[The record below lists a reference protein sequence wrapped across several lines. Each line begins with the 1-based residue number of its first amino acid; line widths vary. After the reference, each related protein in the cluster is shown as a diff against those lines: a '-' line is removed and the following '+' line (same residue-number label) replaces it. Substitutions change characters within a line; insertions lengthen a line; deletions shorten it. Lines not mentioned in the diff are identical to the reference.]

1 MTRRKR
7 PSASEPPPAAA
18 PPEPAEQAVTPAPGS
33 AARIRAAIDPPRA
46 GGEAPLQAGNGA
58 GGNGAGSNG
67 AGGNGAGG
75 NGAGGNG
82 AVPSRGGYF
91 LETDLAWGATAPELP
106 WPDAKR
112 GVALPLL
119 RESVTGKPRLDVSEI
134 FRDKNVM
141 LIGSTGFVGKVA
153 LSMLLHRYPEV
164 GRVYCLVRPG
174 AGNTADE
181 RFYKK
186 VAASEVFDPVR
197 EVHGDDF
204 EPFLRSKIIAVPG
217 DIGRPLCNFS
227 DEQFAD
233 FERVGGL
240 HLIINSAGLVS
251 FAPSLESALR
261 INAMGAKNV
270 LDAARRAGA
279 RLCHV
284 STCYVA
290 GKRDGDIWEDE
301 PIIGYFPRSVVNAA
315 EPNRRQVRRSHDA
328 DLLDRDFDPAA
339 EIADCQ
345 KMIDQARERSND
357 RQHISQFRER
367 GAAALR
373 AQRRDPDDE
382 NDLKLAV
389 ARERKIWMN
398 EVLTKLG
405 VERAE
410 HWGWTNTYTYTKSL
424 GEQII
429 LSDPT
434 VTSTIVR
441 PAIVESSIRYPFPG
455 WNEGFNTTAPLMY
468 LMLKGHR
475 AVPMGE
481 DTALDVIP
489 VDFIASGMLLAAAA
503 VLAGEHEPVY
513 QLGSSD
519 ANRITSRRLA
529 ELTGLA
535 VRQVHRDK
543 AARGEDEFKSRL
555 RARLESGPVTHA
567 YFERWSAPM
576 FKRVADRLIAVIDE
590 KLPRWGA
597 PRLEAVAE
605 RARDELEK
613 ISTFTGQIQN
623 LIDLFKPFTTD
634 HDISFRCDHIRA
646 LWARVSP
653 ADQDKLLWAP
663 HLIDWRR
670 YWLNTHFPGLQKW
683 TFDKLDEE
691 FGAKPKSV
699 YTYKELV
706 ELFEA
711 AVKLHR
717 NRTALRLIRKRSGS
731 VPLAYTYG
739 QIGEMARKGAE
750 ALRRRGVAAGDRVV
764 VMSENRPEWGIAY
777 FAILLAG
784 ATAVPLDREL
794 SLQEVENLAR
804 ASHAKAMVLSRKVAE
819 RLASEAEIALP
830 ETARGESESADAEVV
845 WSPAHPAFA
854 AWLARKLAGQLGDG
868 PIDVLA
874 FDELWIEP
882 DVVFVDPLR
891 VRSQDPPGGEV
902 AGVPAPPI
910 RGDSLASLIFTSGTT
925 GTPKGV
931 MLTHKNLTSMVSKLS
946 SLFALYKHD
955 KLLSVLPL
963 HHTLEF
969 SAGFLMPLMHGA
981 SIDYLEEL
989 DADSLASALEDQGI
1003 TGMVGVPALF
1013 QLLERKIYKN
1023 VSDAGVLIEK
1033 AFDSIVDLNRSLRDK
1048 LPWDI
1053 GAGKL
1058 LFYPVHRKLGGRM
1071 RLLITGGS
1079 ALPADTLQSF
1089 RGLGFNLYEGYGM
1102 TESSPVLT
1110 VTRPGDKVVAGSVGR
1125 ALPGIDVR
1133 IDRPDASGVGEVIA
1147 KGPNV
1152 MTGYF
1157 ENPEAT
1163 AQTLQDGWL
1172 HTGDLGRIDDDGNLF
1187 IVGRKKEMILGA
1199 SGENVYPDELEELYR
1214 DSKYI
1219 KELSVVG
1226 LPGEG
1231 GHETVAA
1238 LIVPDYEQGE
1248 GERRLSRE
1256 VVREAVR
1263 DHVKKVGKGQPL
1275 YKRLKV
1281 VHLWDHDLPK
1291 TASRKVL
1298 RRDVVKELQRLERAA
1313 RGGAEIKKL
1322 EAAAGAGAGDGA
1334 SWLYDLLAEVSQGK
1348 RSQITAETRLDQIGF
1363 DSLMFTELA
1372 VALEAAGVNLPDPQE
1387 LLALETVAEVE
1398 QLIARLGARSRTEK
1412 PRRDRL
1418 AREKAAED
1426 RKAADDDIDVPRPLV
1441 ALGRRALRGGMKAL
1455 YHRVLETSVYGSSQ
1469 VPPFGGYIVCANHAS
1484 HLDTGLIKY
1493 ALGEQ
1498 GEALVALAA
1507 RDYFFDDPV
1516 RRMYFENFT
1525 NLVPMERHGSLRES
1539 LRLAGE
1545 VIRDG
1550 YILLI
1555 FPEGTRSD
1563 TGVMTDFKPS
1573 LGYLA
1578 MTNQC
1583 GILPM
1588 YLSGTHDAMPK
1599 GRYLP
1604 KRGERVAAYVAPFIP
1619 YRDVV
1624 ALAGK
1629 GSRSEQYRNITY
1641 HVESV
1646 IRRLAPEDR
1655 AWTLGDAGTMPLAEY
1670 LQSLGAA
1677 EAAPAEDEARD

>member
-1 MTRRKR
+1 MTDGKH
-7 PSASEPPPAAA
+7 
-18 PPEPAEQAVTPAPGS
+18 
-33 AARIRAAIDPPRA
+33 
-46 GGEAPLQAGNGA
+46 NGHH
-58 GGNGAGSNG
+58 GSNG
-67 AGGNGAGG
+67 AGPG
-75 NGAGGNG
+75 
-82 AVPSRGGYF
+82 RGGYF
-91 LETDLAWGATAPELP
+91 LETELAWGATAPTAP

-112 GVALPLL
+112 GVALPPL
-119 RESVTGKPRLDVSEI
+119 RDGEAATGKPRLDVTEI
-134 FRDKNVM
+134 FRGKNVM

-153 LSMLLHRYPEV
+153 LSMLLHRYPDV

-186 VAASEVFDPVR
+186 VASSEVFDPLR
-197 EVHGDDF
+197 EVHGAGF
-204 EPFLRSKIIAVPG
+204 EDFLRTKIIAVPG
-217 DIGRPLCNFS
+217 DIGRPQCNFT

-240 HLIINSAGLVS
+240 HVIINSAGLVS

-290 GKRDGDIWEDE
+290 GARDGDVWEDE
-301 PIIGYFPRSVVNAA
+301 PIVGYFPRSDAHGA
-315 EPNRRQVRRSHDA
+315 MASRPPGSRSA
-328 DLLDRDFDPAA
+328 QPTELLDRDFDPAA

-367 GAAALR
+367 GAAALKS
-373 AQRRDPDDE
+373 QRRDPDDE
-382 NDLKLAV
+382 NDLKIAV

-405 VERAE
+405 MERAQ

-434 VTSTIVR
+434 VPCTIVR

-503 VLAGEHEPVY
+503 VLAGAHEPVY
-513 QLGSSD
+513 QMGSSD
-519 ANRITSRRLA
+519 VNRISSRRLT

-543 AARGEDEFKSRL
+543 ADRGEDTLRSRL
-555 RARLESGPVTHA
+555 RARLESGPVTYD
-567 YFERWSAPM
+567 YFERWSAPR
-576 FKRVADRLIAVIDE
+576 FKRIADRLIETIDD

-613 ISTFTGQIQN
+613 ISTFTGQVQS
-623 LIDLFKPFTTD
+623 LIELFKPFTND
-634 HDISFRCDHIRA
+634 HDISFRCDHMRA
-646 LWARVSP
+646 LWARVTP
-653 ADQDKLLWAP
+653 ADQDRLLWAP
-663 HLIDWRR
+663 HLVDWRK
-670 YWLNTHFPGLQKW
+670 YWLDTHFPGLQKW

-717 NRTALRLIRKRSGS
+717 NRVALRLVRKGEGS
-731 VPLAYTYG
+731 EPIAYTYG
-739 QIGEMARKGAE
+739 QLGEMAWQGAGV
-750 ALRRRGVAAGDRVV
+750 LRQRGIGAGDRVV
-764 VMSENRPEWGIAY
+764 LMSENRPEWGIAY
-777 FAILLAG
+777 FAILLSG
-784 ATAVPLDREL
+784 ATVVPLDREL
-794 SLQEVENLAR
+794 SLAEVRNLAR
-804 ASHAKAMVLSRKVAE
+804 VSRAKALVLSRKVVE
-819 RLASEAEIALP
+819 RLAGEAAIAVPL
-830 ETARGESESADAEVV
+830 AGAGDGEPGVV

-854 AWLARKLAGQLGDG
+854 SWLAAQPPVSDAAAPPLAA
-868 PIDVLA
+868 PAVLA
-874 FDELWIEP
+874 FDELLSEP
-882 DVVFVDPLR
+882 DVSVGAVYPD
-891 VRSQDPPGGEV
+891 VK
-902 AGVPAPPI
+902 
-910 RGDSLASLIFTSGTT
+910 GDVIASLIFTSGTT

-946 SLFALYKHD
+946 SLFTLYKHD

-981 SIDYLEEL
+981 SVDYLEEV
-989 DADSLASALEDQGI
+989 DADTLARALEDQGI

-1033 AFDSIVDLNRSLRDK
+1033 AFDSIVELNRSLRDK

-1079 ALPADTLQSF
+1079 ALPPDTLKAF

-1110 VTRPGDKVVAGSVGR
+1110 VTRPGDKVVTGSVGR

-1133 IDRPDASGVGEVIA
+1133 IDQPDGSGVGEVVA

-1152 MTGYF
+1152 MSGYF
-1157 ENPEAT
+1157 ENAEAT
-1163 AQTLQDGWL
+1163 AQTLQNGWL
-1172 HTGDLGRIDDDGNLF
+1172 HTGDLGRIDGDGNLF
-1187 IVGRKKEMILGA
+1187 IVGRKKEMILGP

-1219 KELSVVG
+1219 KEISVVG
-1226 LPGEG
+1226 LPVG
-1231 GHETVAA
+1231 GDAGNETVAA
-1238 LIVPDYEQGE
+1238 LVVPDYEQGE
-1248 GERRLSRE
+1248 GDQRLG
-1256 VVREAVR
+1256 REAVR
-1263 DHVKKVGKGQPL
+1263 EHVRDHLKKVGKSL
-1275 YKRLKV
+1275 AIHKRLKV

-1291 TASRKVL
+1291 TASRKVR
-1298 RRDVVKELQRLERAA
+1298 RRDVVKEIQRLERAVK
-1313 RGGAEIKKL
+1313 GGAELKKL
-1322 EAAAGAGAGDGA
+1322 EGTAAPAGA
-1334 SWLYDLLAEVSQGK
+1334 WLYDLLAEVSQTK
-1348 RSQITAETRLDQIGF
+1348 RGTITSETRLDALGF

-1387 LLALETVAEVE
+1387 LQAVETVADVE
-1398 QLIARLGARSRTEK
+1398 RLLARLGAKTRSEK
-1412 PRRDRL
+1412 PRRERL

-1426 RKAADDDIDVPRPLV
+1426 KKADDDIDVPEPLV

-1455 YHRVLETSVYGSSQ
+1455 YQRVLETSVHGAAQ

-1507 RDYFFDDPV
+1507 KDYFFDDPV

-1555 FPEGTRSD
+1555 FPEGTRSE
-1563 TGVMTDFKPS
+1563 TGIMTDFKPS

-1578 MTNQC
+1578 MTNKC

-1588 YLSGTHDAMPK
+1588 YLAGTYDAMPK

-1604 KRGERVAAYVAPFIP
+1604 KRGERVSAHVGPFLT

-1624 ALAGK
+1624 ALAGERT
-1629 GSRSEQYRNITY
+1629 RSEQYRAITY
-1641 HVESV
+1641 HVEGV
-1646 IRRLAPEDR
+1646 IRRLAPHDR
-1655 AWTLGDAGTMPLAEY
+1655 AWTLGDAGVTPMAEY
-1670 LQSLGAA
+1670 LESQGTSLEDGAR
-1677 EAAPAEDEARD
+1677 E

>member
-1 MTRRKR
+1 M
-7 PSASEPPPAAA
+7 
-18 PPEPAEQAVTPAPGS
+18 
-33 AARIRAAIDPPRA
+33 ID
-46 GGEAPLQAGNGA
+46 GNGHR
-58 GGNGAGSNG
+58 GGNGARPG
-67 AGGNGAGG
+67 
-75 NGAGGNG
+75 
-82 AVPSRGGYF
+82 RGGYF
-91 LETDLAWGATAPELP
+91 LETDLAWGPTAQVPP

-112 GVALPLL
+112 GVPLPPL
-119 RESVTGKPRLDVSEI
+119 REAVTGKPRLDVTEI
-134 FRDKNVM
+134 FRGKNVM

-186 VAASEVFDPVR
+186 VASSEVFDPVR
-197 EVHGDDF
+197 EVHGAGF
-204 EPFLRSKIIAVPG
+204 EDFLRTKIVAVPG
-217 DIGRPLCNFS
+217 DIGRPLCNFT

-233 FERVGGL
+233 FERAGGL
-240 HLIINSAGLVS
+240 TVIINSAGLVS

-270 LDAARRAGA
+270 LDAARKAGA

-290 GKRDGDIWEDE
+290 GKRDGDVWEDE
-301 PIIGYFPRSVVNAA
+301 PIVGYFPR
-315 EPNRRQVRRSHDA
+315 RD
-328 DLLDRDFDPAA
+328 DLVDRDFDPAA

-357 RQHISQFRER
+357 RQHISQFREK
-367 GAAALR
+367 GAEALR
-373 AQRRDPDDE
+373 QQRRDPDDE
-382 NDLKLAV
+382 NDLKIAV

-398 EVLTKLG
+398 DVLTKLG
-405 VERAE
+405 MERAQ

-429 LSDPT
+429 LSDRAVPC
-434 VTSTIVR
+434 TIVR

-503 VLAGEHEPVY
+503 VVAGEHEPVY

-519 ANRITSRRLA
+519 VNRISSKRLT

-543 AARGEDEFKSRL
+543 VDRGEDKLRSRL
-555 RARLESGPVTHA
+555 RARLESGPVSYD

-576 FKRVADRLIAVIDE
+576 FKRIADRLIETIDD

-597 PRLEAVAE
+597 PRLEAFAE
-605 RARDELEK
+605 RARDELTK
-613 ISTFTGQIQN
+613 VSTFTGQVQD
-623 LIDLFKPFTTD
+623 LIELFKPFTND
-634 HDISFRCDHIRA
+634 HDISFRCDHMRA

-663 HLIDWRR
+663 HLVDWRK
-670 YWLNTHFPGLQKW
+670 YWLDTHFPGLQKW

-699 YTYKELV
+699 YTYKSLV

-711 AVKLHR
+711 ATKLHR
-717 NRTALRLIRKRSGS
+717 NRTALRLIRKDEDAE
-731 VPLAYTYG
+731 PIAYTYG
-739 QIGEMARKGAE
+739 RVSEMAWQGAGV
-750 ALRRRGVAAGDRVV
+750 LRQLGVGAGDRVV
-764 VMSENRPEWGIAY
+764 LMSENRPEWGIAY
-777 FAILLAG
+777 FAILLSG
-784 ATAVPLDREL
+784 ATVVPLDREL
-794 SLQEVENLAR
+794 SLPEVLNLAR
-804 ASHAKAMVLSRKVAE
+804 VSRAKALVLSRKVVE
-819 RLASEAEIALP
+819 RLAGEADLAVP
-830 ETARGESESADAEVV
+830 VDGDDGDDGDAEVV

-854 AWLARKLAGQLGDG
+854 GWLDQRQAEHQVQAQ
-868 PIDVLA
+868 VLA
-874 FDELWIEP
+874 FDQLLTEP
-882 DVVFVDPLR
+882 DVSVGAVHPD
-891 VRSQDPPGGEV
+891 VK
-902 AGVPAPPI
+902 
-910 RGDSLASLIFTSGTT
+910 GDVLASLIFTSGTT

-931 MLTHKNLTSMVSKLS
+931 MLTHKNLTAMTSKLS
-946 SLFALYKHD
+946 SLFTLYKHD

-981 SIDYLEEL
+981 SVDYLEEL
-989 DADSLASALEDQGI
+989 EADTLARALEEQGV

-1023 VSDAGVLIEK
+1023 VSDAGVLVEK

-1048 LPWDI
+1048 LPWDV

-1079 ALPADTLQSF
+1079 ALPPDTLKAF

-1133 IDRPDASGVGEVIA
+1133 IDHPDASGIGEVIA

-1152 MTGYF
+1152 MSGYF
-1157 ENPEAT
+1157 ENPDAT
-1163 AQTLQDGWL
+1163 AQTLQNGWL
-1172 HTGDLGRIDDDGNLF
+1172 HTGDLGRIDGDGNLF
-1187 IVGRKKEMILGA
+1187 IVGRKKEMILGP

-1214 DSKYI
+1214 ESKYI
-1219 KELSVVG
+1219 KEMSVVG
-1226 LPGEG
+1226 LPGEA

-1238 LIVPDYEQGE
+1238 LIVPEYDQGD
-1248 GERRLSRE
+1248 GEHRDDPRLRRE
-1256 VVREAVR
+1256 AVREAVR
-1263 DHVKKVGKGQPL
+1263 EHIKRVGKGLAL
-1275 YKRLKV
+1275 YKRLKI

-1291 TASRKVL
+1291 TASRKVR
-1298 RRDVVKELQRLERAA
+1298 RRDVIQELQRLERAA
-1313 RGGAEIKKL
+1313 KGGAEIKKL
-1322 EAAAGAGAGDGA
+1322 EGPAGAAGA
-1334 SWLYDLLAEVSQGK
+1334 WLHDLLADVSQKK
-1348 RSQITAETRLDQIGF
+1348 RGTIASETRLEELGF

-1387 LLALETVAEVE
+1387 LLSLETVADVE
-1398 QLIARLGARSRTEK
+1398 RLIARVGARLKSEK

-1426 RKAADDDIDVPRPLV
+1426 KKAASAEGDDIDVPGPLV
-1441 ALGRRALRGGMKAL
+1441 ELGRRALRGGMKAL
-1455 YHRVLETSVYGSSQ
+1455 YQRVLETNVYGAAQ

-1493 ALGEQ
+1493 ALGDQ

-1507 RDYFFDDPV
+1507 KDYFFDDPV

-1555 FPEGTRSD
+1555 FPEGTRSE
-1563 TGVMTDFKPS
+1563 TGIMTDFKPS

-1578 MTNQC
+1578 MTNKC

-1588 YLSGTHDAMPK
+1588 YLSGTHEAMPK

-1604 KRGERVAAYVAPFIP
+1604 RRGERVAAHVGPFVP
-1619 YRDVV
+1619 YRQVL
-1624 ALAGK
+1624 ALAGER
-1629 GSRSEQYRNITY
+1629 SRSEQYRAITY
-1641 HVESV
+1641 HVEGV
-1646 IRRLAPEDR
+1646 IRRLAPRDQ
-1655 AWTLGDAGTMPLAEY
+1655 AWTLGDAGTMPMAEY
-1670 LQSLGAA
+1670 LETHGRA
-1677 EAAPAEDEARD
+1677 EAPPTEDEARE

>member
-1 MTRRKR
+1 MPTNGHNGH
-7 PSASEPPPAAA
+7 
-18 PPEPAEQAVTPAPGS
+18 T
-33 AARIRAAIDPPRA
+33 A
-46 GGEAPLQAGNGA
+46 G
-58 GGNGAGSNG
+58 
-67 AGGNGAGG
+67 
-75 NGAGGNG
+75 
-82 AVPSRGGYF
+82 RGYF
-91 LETDLAWGATAPELP
+91 LDTELAWGATAPTAP
-106 WPDAKR
+106 WPDARR
-112 GVALPLL
+112 GVALPAL
-119 RESVTGKPRLDVSEI
+119 RDPATGKPRLDVAAI
-134 FRDKNVM
+134 FRGKNLM

-153 LSMLLHRYPEV
+153 LSMLLHRYPDV

-186 VAASEVFDPVR
+186 VASSEVFDPVR
-197 EVHGDDF
+197 AVHGAAF
-204 EPFLRSKIIAVPG
+204 EDFLRSKIVAVPG

-227 DEQFAD
+227 DEQFAELD
-233 FERVGGL
+233 RAGGL
-240 HLIINSAGLVS
+240 SVIINSAGLVS

-270 LDAARRAGA
+270 LDAARKAGA

-290 GKRDGDIWEDE
+290 GRREGNVWEDE
-301 PIIGYFPRSVVNAA
+301 PVVGYFPRSEARDPA
-315 EPNRRQVRRSHDA
+315 PRGGRRGA
-328 DLLDRDFDPAA
+328 DHGRPQGELLDRDFDPAA

-345 KMIDQARERSND
+345 RIIDQARDQSND

-367 GAAALR
+367 AAEALR
-373 AQRRDPDDE
+373 EQRRDPDDE

-389 ARERKIWMN
+389 ARQRKIWMN
-398 EVLTKLG
+398 DVLTKLG
-405 VERAE
+405 MERAE

-429 LSDPT
+429 LSDRT
-434 VTSTIVR
+434 VAATIVR
-441 PAIVESSIRYPFPG
+441 PAIVESAVRYPFPG

-489 VDFIASGMLLAAAA
+489 VDFIATGMLLATAA

-513 QLGSSD
+513 QLGTSD
-519 ANRITSRRLA
+519 SNEVSSRRLT
-529 ELTGLA
+529 ELTALA
-535 VRQVHRDK
+535 VRRLYRDK
-543 AARGEDEFKSRL
+543 AERGEDELRSRL
-555 RARLESGPVTHA
+555 RARLEGMPVTYDH
-567 YFERWSAPM
+567 FERWSAPM
-576 FKRVADRLIAVIDE
+576 FKRIADRLIGVIDD

-597 PRLEAVAE
+597 PRLEAFAE
-605 RARDELEK
+605 RARDELAK
-613 ISTFTGQIQN
+613 ISTFTGQVQH
-623 LIDLFKPFTTD
+623 LIELFKPFTTD
-634 HDISFRCDHIRA
+634 HDLSFRCDHIRA
-646 LWARVSP
+646 LWARVTP
-653 ADQDKLLWAP
+653 ADQDHLLWAP
-663 HLIDWRR
+663 HLIDWRK
-670 YWLNTHFPGLQKW
+670 YWLDTHFPGLQKW

-691 FGAKPKSV
+691 FGAKPRTV
-699 YTYKELV
+699 YTHKELV
-706 ELFEA
+706 ELFDA
-711 AVKLHR
+711 MVKLHK
-717 NRTALRLIRKRSGS
+717 NRIALRLVRKDDDAEP
-731 VPLAYTYG
+731 VAYTYG
-739 QIGEMARKGAE
+739 QIGRMAWQGAA
-750 ALRRRGVAAGDRVV
+750 ALRQIGIGSGDRVV
-764 VMSENRPEWGIAY
+764 VMSENRPEWGISY

-794 SLQEVENLAR
+794 SLSEVLNLVRVSRAR
-804 ASHAKAMVLSRKVAE
+804 ALILSRKVAE
-819 RLASEAEIALP
+819 RLAGEANLAVPLGDGDP
-830 ETARGESESADAEVV
+830 DVV
-845 WSPAHPAFA
+845 WSPAHPAFG
-854 AWLARKLAGQLGDG
+854 AWLAQRPDDAA
-868 PIDVLA
+868 IAARVLA
-874 FDELWIEP
+874 FDELLTEP
-882 DVVFVDPLR
+882 DVVFVDPLQPQVDGR
-891 VRSQDPPGGEV
+891 
-902 AGVPAPPI
+902 APYPNVK
-910 RGDSLASLIFTSGTT
+910 GDTLASLLFTSGTT

-946 SLFALYKHD
+946 SLFTLYKHD
-955 KLLSVLPL
+955 RLLSVLPL

-969 SAGFLMPLMHGA
+969 SAGFLMPLLHGA
-981 SIDYLEEL
+981 SVDYLEEIEA
-989 DADSLASALEDQGI
+989 DALARALEDQGI

-1023 VSDAGVLIEK
+1023 VSDAGVLVEK
-1033 AFDSIVDLNRSLRDK
+1033 AFDTIVDLNRSLRDK
-1048 LPWDI
+1048 LPWDL

-1079 ALPADTLQSF
+1079 ALPPDTLQTF

-1110 VTRPGDKVVAGSVGR
+1110 VTRPGDKVIPGSVGR

-1133 IDRPDASGVGEVIA
+1133 IDHPDASGVGEVIA

-1172 HTGDLGRIDDDGNLF
+1172 HTGDLGRIDEDGNLF
-1187 IVGRKKEMILGA
+1187 IVGRKKEMILGP

-1214 DSKYI
+1214 DCKFI
-1219 KELSVVG
+1219 KEISIVG
-1226 LPGEG
+1226 LPGEVG
-1231 GHETVAA
+1231 QETVAA
-1238 LIVPDYEQGE
+1238 LIVPDYEQGGDE
-1248 GERRLSRE
+1248 HRMS
-1256 VVREAVR
+1256 REAVR
-1263 DHVKKVGKGQPL
+1263 EAIREHVKKVGKTLPL

-1291 TASRKVL
+1291 TASRKVR
-1298 RRDVVKELQRLERAA
+1298 RRDVIQELQRLERAT
-1313 RGGAEIKKL
+1313 RGGAELKKL
-1322 EAAAGAGAGDGA
+1322 EAAGSGPGA
-1334 SWLYDLLAEVSQGK
+1334 WLYDLIADVSQKK
-1348 RSQITAETRLDQIGF
+1348 RGTVTSETRLDELGF

-1372 VALEAAGVNLPDPQE
+1372 VALEAAGVELPDPAE
-1387 LLALETVAEVE
+1387 LQAVETVADVE
-1398 QLIARLGARSRTEK
+1398 RLIARLGARTRSEK

-1426 RKAADDDIDVPRPLV
+1426 RKAAEADDDIDVPRPLV
-1441 ALGRRALRGGMKAL
+1441 ALGRRALRSGMKAL
-1455 YHRVLETSVYGSSQ
+1455 YQRVLDTDVYGAAQ

-1507 RDYFFDDPV
+1507 KDYFFEDPV

-1555 FPEGTRSD
+1555 FPEGTRSE

-1578 MTNQC
+1578 LTNKC

-1588 YLSGTHDAMPK
+1588 YLSGTHEAMPK

-1604 KRGERVAAYVAPFIP
+1604 RRGERVAAYIGPFVP
-1619 YRDVV
+1619 YREVV

-1629 GSRSEQYRNITY
+1629 GSRSEQYKAVTH
-1641 HVESV
+1641 HVEGV
-1646 IRRLAPEDR
+1646 IRRLAPRDQ
-1655 AWTLGDAGTMPLAEY
+1655 AWTLGEAGTTPMAEY
-1670 LQSLGAA
+1670 LALHGQAGEAAA
-1677 EAAPAEDEARD
+1677 EEEARD

>member
-1 MTRRKR
+1 MT
-7 PSASEPPPAAA
+7 
-18 PPEPAEQAVTPAPGS
+18 
-33 AARIRAAIDPPRA
+33 
-46 GGEAPLQAGNGA
+46 GGNGHRAGNGA
-58 GGNGAGSNG
+58 PGRS
-67 AGGNGAGG
+67 
-75 NGAGGNG
+75 
-82 AVPSRGGYF
+82 GYF
-91 LETDLAWGATAPELP
+91 LETDLAWGPNGRPP
-106 WPDAKR
+106 WPDARR
-112 GVALPLL
+112 GMALPAL
-119 RESVTGKPRLDVSEI
+119 REPVTGKPRLDVGAI
-134 FRDKNVM
+134 FRSKNLM

-186 VAASEVFDPVR
+186 VASSEVFDPVR
-197 EVHGDDF
+197 AVHGEGF
-204 EPFLRSKIIAVPG
+204 EDFLRSKIVAVPG
-217 DIGRPLCNFS
+217 DIGRPLCNFTE
-227 DEQFAD
+227 EQFTEFDRA
-233 FERVGGL
+233 GGI
-240 HLIINSAGLVS
+240 HAIINSAGLVS

-261 INAMGAKNV
+261 INSMGAKNV
-270 LDAARRAGA
+270 LDAARKAGA

-290 GKRDGDIWEDE
+290 GKRDGDVWEDE
-301 PIIGYFPRSVVNAA
+301 PVVGYFPRGEAYGATSRGGRLRPREA
-315 EPNRRQVRRSHDA
+315 E
-328 DLLDRDFDPAA
+328 LLDRDFDPAA

-345 KMIDQARERSND
+345 KMIDQARELSND

-373 AQRRDPDDE
+373 EQRRDPDDE
-382 NDLKLAV
+382 NDLKIAV

-398 EVLTKLG
+398 DVLTKLG
-405 VERAE
+405 MERAQ

-429 LSDPT
+429 LSDRT
-434 VTSTIVR
+434 VPCTIVR
-441 PAIVESSIRYPFPG
+441 PAVVESAIRYPFPG

-475 AVPMGE
+475 AVPMGK

-489 VDFIASGMLLAAAA
+489 VDFIATGMLLATAALL
-503 VLAGEHEPVY
+503 VGEHEPVY
-513 QLGSSD
+513 QLGTSD
-519 ANRITSRRLA
+519 VNRITSKRLT

-535 VRQVHRDK
+535 VRRVYRDK
-543 AARGEDEFKSRL
+543 AERGEDELRSRI
-555 RARLESGPVTHA
+555 RARLEAMPVSYEH
-567 YFERWSAPM
+567 FERWSAPM
-576 FKRVADRLIAVIDE
+576 FKRIADRLIEAIDD
-590 KLPRWGA
+590 KLPKWGA
-597 PRLEAVAE
+597 PRLEALAE

-613 ISTFTGQIQN
+613 ISTFTGQVTD
-623 LIDLFKPFTTD
+623 LVDLFKPFTTD
-634 HDISFRCDHIRA
+634 HDISFRCDHMRA
-646 LWARVSP
+646 LWARVTP

-663 HLIDWRR
+663 HLIDWRK
-670 YWLNTHFPGLQKW
+670 YWLDTHFPGLQKW

-699 YTYKELV
+699 YTYKSLV

-717 NRTALRLIRKRSGS
+717 NRTALRLIRKDEDAQPIS
-731 VPLAYTYG
+731 YTYG
-739 QIGEMARKGAE
+739 QVSEMAWQGAGM
-750 ALRRRGVAAGDRVV
+750 LRQLGIGIGDRVV

-794 SLQEVENLAR
+794 SLAEVVNLAR
-804 ASHAKAMVLSRKVAE
+804 VSRAKALVLSRKVVE
-819 RLASEAEIALP
+819 RLAGEASIVVPGAVPIDADSE
-830 ETARGESESADAEVV
+830 GDAEVV
-845 WSPAHPAFA
+845 WSPAHAAFGN
-854 AWLARKLAGQLGDG
+854 WLARQGESGAKGTSGM
-868 PIDVLA
+868 PIETRVLA
-874 FDELWIEP
+874 FDELLTEP
-882 DVVFVDPLR
+882 DVSVGA
-891 VRSQDPPGGEV
+891 VRADV
-902 AGVPAPPI
+902 K
-910 RGDSLASLIFTSGTT
+910 GDVLASLIFTSGTT

-931 MLTHKNLTSMVSKLS
+931 MLTHRNLTSMASKLA
-946 SLFALYKHD
+946 SLFTLYKHD

-963 HHTLEF
+963 HHMLEF
-969 SAGFLMPLMHGA
+969 SAGFLMPMMHGA
-981 SIDYLEEL
+981 SVDYLEEIE
-989 DADSLASALEDQGI
+989 ADSLARALEDQGV
-1003 TGMVGVPALF
+1003 TGIVGVPALF

-1023 VSDAGVLIEK
+1023 VSDAGVLVEK
-1033 AFDSIVDLNRSLRDK
+1033 AFDSIVDLNRSLRDA
-1048 LPWDI
+1048 LPWDL

-1058 LFYPVHRKLGGRM
+1058 LFYPVHRKLGGRI

-1079 ALPADTLQSF
+1079 ALPPDTLKAF

-1133 IDRPDASGVGEVIA
+1133 IDRPDAGGIGEVVA

-1152 MTGYF
+1152 MIGYF

-1172 HTGDLGRIDDDGNLF
+1172 HTGDLGRIDEDGNLF
-1187 IVGRKKEMILGA
+1187 IVGRKKEMILGS

-1214 DSKYI
+1214 ESKYI
-1219 KELSVVG
+1219 REMSVVG
-1226 LPGEG
+1226 LPGEA

-1238 LIVPDYEQGE
+1238 LVVPYYEQGE
-1248 GERRLSRE
+1248 GEHRLDRE
-1256 VVREAVR
+1256 EVRDAVREHIKRVS
-1263 DHVKKVGKGQPL
+1263 KGLPL
-1275 YKRLKV
+1275 YKRLKI

-1291 TASRKVL
+1291 TASRKVR
-1298 RRDVVKELQRLERAA
+1298 RRDVVKEVQRLERAA
-1313 RGGAEIKKL
+1313 RGGAELKKL
-1322 EAAAGAGAGDGA
+1322 DAAAGASGA
-1334 SWLYDLLAEVSQGK
+1334 WLHDLLADVSQRK
-1348 RSQITAETRLDQIGF
+1348 RGTITGESRLDELGF

-1372 VALEAAGVNLPDPQE
+1372 VALEAAGVNVPDPHE
-1387 LLALETVAEVE
+1387 LQAVETVADVE
-1398 QLIARLGARSRTEK
+1398 RLIARVGARTRSEK

-1426 RKAADDDIDVPRPLV
+1426 KKAADDIDVPRPLV

-1455 YHRVLETSVYGSSQ
+1455 YQRVLETDVYGAAH

-1498 GEALVALAA
+1498 GDALVALAA
-1507 RDYFFDDPV
+1507 KDYFFDDPV

-1545 VIRDG
+1545 VIHDG

-1563 TGVMTDFKPS
+1563 TGIMSDFKPS

-1578 MTNQC
+1578 MTNKC

-1588 YLSGTHDAMPK
+1588 YLSGTHEAMPK

-1604 KRGERVAAYVAPFIP
+1604 RRGERVAAYIGPFMT
-1619 YRDVV
+1619 YRDVL
-1624 ALAGK
+1624 ALAGDRP
-1629 GSRSEQYRNITY
+1629 RSEQYRAITY
-1641 HVESV
+1641 HTEGV
-1646 IRRLAPEDR
+1646 IRRLAPRDR
-1655 AWTLGDAGTMPLAEY
+1655 AWTLGEAGTMPMAEY
-1670 LQSLGAA
+1670 LVSQGKAV
-1677 EAAPAEDEARD
+1677 EDETHDQG